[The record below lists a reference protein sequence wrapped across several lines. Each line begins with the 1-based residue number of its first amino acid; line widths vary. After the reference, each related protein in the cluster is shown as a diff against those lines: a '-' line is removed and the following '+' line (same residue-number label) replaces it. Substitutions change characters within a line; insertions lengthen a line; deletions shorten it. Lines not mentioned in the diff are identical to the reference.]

1 MYGGFMRIGVAGVGR
16 IGALHAQNVVAA
28 IGAAQVVVADADAA
42 RAAAAAASLGV
53 ACAGDVDAMIAAGV
67 DGLVVA
73 TPTDTHA
80 DLVLRAAEAG
90 IPVFC
95 EKPVAP
101 DMARTRAV
109 MTQVSS
115 LGGVVQVGFQRR
127 FDAGYVAARKAV
139 TSGALGAVHTI
150 TGHTLDPTPPP
161 ASYVAVS
168 GGIVRDCLV
177 HDLDILRFVTG
188 QEAVEVYAT
197 GANLGDEY
205 IRTAGDVDA
214 IAVTLTMTDGSLA
227 MLSASR
233 YNLAGYDVRMEVRGH
248 RSSVA
253 VGLDPRTPIRSMEP
267 LHYPAEPAYPGFLER
282 FAGAYAAEMAAFVG
296 LVRDGGPSR
305 CTVAD
310 ALAAFVLAE
319 ACEVSRRERR
329 PVRIAEIEAG
339 STLPGQQG
347 RGISLVEGVA

>member
-1 MYGGFMRIGVAGVGR
+1 MRIGVAGVGR

-28 IGAAQVVVADADAA
+28 VGAAAVVVADADADRA
-42 RAAAAAASLGV
+42 RAAADVLGV
-53 ACAGDVDAMIAAGV
+53 ACAGDVEAMLAAGI

-80 DLVLRAAEAG
+80 ALVLRAVEAG

-101 DMARTRAV
+101 DIGRTRAV
-109 MTQVSS
+109 LNQVQA

-127 FDAGYVAARKAV
+127 FDPGYVAARAAV
-139 TSGALGAVHTI
+139 VSGALGPVHTI
-150 TGHTLDPTPPP
+150 TGQTLDPTPPP
-161 ASYVAVS
+161 AAYVTVS
-168 GGIVRDCLV
+168 GGIFRDCLV
-177 HDLDILRFVTG
+177 HDLDILRWVSG

-197 GANLGDEY
+197 GANLGDDY
-205 IRTAGDVDA
+205 IKHAGDVDA
-214 IAVTLTMTDGSLA
+214 VAVTLTMTDGSLA

-248 RSSVA
+248 NDSVV
-253 VGLDPRTPIRSMEP
+253 VGLEPRTPIRSLEP
-267 LHYPAEPAYPGFLER
+267 TAAASETPYPGFLER

-296 LVRDGGPSR
+296 LVRDGGASR

-319 ACEVSRRERR
+319 ACDISRRERR
-329 PVRIAEIEAG
+329 PVLIAEIESG
-339 STLPGQQG
+339 GPSVPGQAD
-347 RGISLVEGVA
+347 RSLSIVEGVA

>member
-1 MYGGFMRIGVAGVGR
+1 MRIGVAGVGR
-16 IGALHAQNVVAA
+16 IGALHAQNLVAA
-28 IGAAQVVVADADAA
+28 VGAANVVVADADAG
-42 RAAAAAASLGV
+42 RAQATADALGV
-53 ACAGDVDAMIAAGV
+53 AGAGDVEAMLAAGV

-80 DLVLRAAEAG
+80 ALVLRAVEAG

-101 DMARTRAV
+101 DIARTRAV
-109 MTQVSS
+109 LNQVQA

-127 FDAGYVAARKAV
+127 FDAGYVGARKAV
-139 TSGALGAVHTI
+139 VSGALGQVHTI

-177 HDLDILRFVTG
+177 HDLDILRWVSG

-197 GANLGDEY
+197 GANLGDDY
-205 IRTAGDVDA
+205 IRAAGDVDA

-253 VGLDPRTPIRSMEP
+253 VGLDPRTPIRSLEP
-267 LHYPAEPAYPGFLER
+267 LHYPSEPAYPGFLER
-282 FAGAYAAEMAAFVG
+282 FAGAYAAEMAAFVD

-319 ACEVSRRERR
+319 AVELSRRERR
-329 PVRIAEIEAG
+329 PVKISEIESAARM
-339 STLPGQQG
+339 PGQG
-347 RGISLVEGVA
+347 RAMTVVEGVA

>member
-1 MYGGFMRIGVAGVGR
+1 MRIGVAGVGR
-16 IGALHAQNVVAA
+16 IGALHAKNVVAVV
-28 IGAAQVVVADADAA
+28 GAAHVVVADADAG
-42 RAAAAAASLGV
+42 RAAAAAESLGV
-53 ACAGDVDAMIAAGV
+53 ASADDVEAMLAAGV

-80 DLVLRAAEAG
+80 ALVLRAVEAG

-101 DMARTRAV
+101 DIARNRAV
-109 MTQVSS
+109 LSKVQAV
-115 LGGVVQVGFQRR
+115 GGVVQVGFQRR
-127 FDAGYVAARKAV
+127 FDVGYVGARNAV
-139 TSGALGAVHTI
+139 ASGSLGRVHTI
-150 TGHTLDPTPPP
+150 TGQTLDPTPPP

-177 HDLDILRFVTG
+177 HDLDILRWVSG
-188 QEAVEVYAT
+188 QEAIEVYAT
-197 GANLGDEY
+197 GANLGDDY
-205 IRTAGDVDA
+205 IRDAGDVDA
-214 IAVTLTMTDGSLA
+214 IAVTLTMADGSLA

-253 VGLDPRTPIRSMEP
+253 VGLDPRTPLRSMEP

-296 LVRDGGPSR
+296 LVRDGGQSR

-329 PVRIAEIEAG
+329 PVKIADIESGAMV
-339 STLPGQQG
+339 PGQQG
-347 RGISLVEGVA
+347 RGITLVEGVA

>member
-1 MYGGFMRIGVAGVGR
+1 MRIGVAGVGR
-16 IGALHAQNVVAA
+16 IGALHAQNLVAA
-28 IGAAQVVVADADAA
+28 VGAAGVVVADADEARA
-42 RAAAAAASLGV
+42 RAAADSLGV
-53 ACAGDVDAMIAAGV
+53 ACLGDVDAMLAAGV

-80 DLVLRAAEAG
+80 ALVLRAVEAG

-101 DMARTRAV
+101 DIARTRAV
-109 MTQVSS
+109 LHQVQA

-127 FDAGYVAARKAV
+127 FDAGYVAAREAV
-139 TSGALGAVHTI
+139 DSGVLGPVHTI
-150 TGHTLDPTPPP
+150 TGQTLDPTPPP
-161 ASYVAVS
+161 AAYVAVS
-168 GGIVRDCLV
+168 GGIFRDCLV
-177 HDLDILRFVTG
+177 HDLDILRWVTG

-197 GANLGDEY
+197 GSNLGDDY
-205 IRTAGDVDA
+205 IRLAGDVDA
-214 IAVTLTMTDGSLA
+214 VAVTLTMSDGSLA

-233 YNLAGYDVRMEVRGH
+233 YNRAGYDVRMEVRGH
-248 RSSVA
+248 RDSIA
-253 VGLDPRTPIRSMEP
+253 VGLERRTPLRSLESGAA
-267 LHYPAEPAYPGFLER
+267 PADLPYPGFLER

-296 LVRDGGPSR
+296 LVRDGGASR

-329 PVRIAEIEAG
+329 PVLIAEIEAG
-339 STLPGQQG
+339 GPSVPGQAE
-347 RGISLVEGVA
+347 RNLTVVEGVA